1 VLKSSSF
8 GFSWEQLAAMLM
20 DAKSPEVLVAFAK
33 SNPALVENKKSL
45 FYHLNEQELSAAK
58 CLQVLSSNWLKAAI
72 QRLIQ

>member
-1 VLKSSSF
+1 
-8 GFSWEQLAAMLM
+8 M
-20 DAKSPEVLVAFAK
+20 DAKSRGFGCICK